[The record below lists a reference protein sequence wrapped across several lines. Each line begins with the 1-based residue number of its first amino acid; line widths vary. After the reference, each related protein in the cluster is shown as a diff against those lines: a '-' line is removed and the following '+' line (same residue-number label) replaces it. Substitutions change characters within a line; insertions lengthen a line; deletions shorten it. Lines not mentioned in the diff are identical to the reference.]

1 MMKSFDELPDHPDLQ
16 RIWKQEPIE
25 RPKPN
30 LELTQDNWVE
40 RGAEVLGWSIAHLEY
55 WLSSSGWLRAWL
67 RLNLF
72 LSIVLTIAGTL
83 LLPPV
88 TRVLEQLTQS
98 SKQFAAI
105 ADNLLGIVTALPP
118 VAISLGV
125 LYLACV
131 LAWRL
136 RRRFSGRGGGYPQ
149 DDHYQ

>member
-1 MMKSFDELPDHPDLQ
+1 MMKSFNELPEHRELR
-16 RIWKQEPIE
+16 RIWKQEPLE
-25 RPKPN
+25 RPRPN

-40 RGAEVLGWSIAHLEY
+40 RGAEVLGWSIANLEY
-55 WLSSSGWLRAWL
+55 WLSESGWLRAWL
-67 RLNLF
+67 RLNLL

-83 LLPPV
+83 LFPPV

-98 SKQFAAI
+98 SKQFASMTN
-105 ADNLLGIVTALPP
+105 NLFGIVTALPP

-136 RRRFSGRGGGYPQ
+136 RRKFSGRRGGHSHEDSY
-149 DDHYQ
+149 H